1 VAKFEAGHEKVGGKK
16 KGTPNK
22 TTKELKSVIN
32 MIVSGQI
39 EKVDATFNALQA
51 TDPDKYLNLLFK
63 LMEFVVAKKKDIT
76 SDDEPIKQPINI
88 HVTDPRIG
96 QELKKMLE

>member
-1 VAKFEAGHEKVGGKK
+1 MGKFEHGHKKLGGKE

-22 TTKELKSVIN
+22 TTKEMKDVVN

-39 EKVDATFNALQA
+39 EKVDAVLNEIQVK
-51 TDPDKYLNLLFK
+51 DPDKYLNLLFK
-63 LMEFVVAKKKDIT
+63 LMEFVVAKKKDVT
-76 SDDEPIKQPINI
+76 SDDEPIKQSINI

-96 QELKKMLE
+96 QELKKLIE

>member
-1 VAKFEAGHEKVGGKK
+1 MAKFTKGHKKLGGKE

-22 TTKELKSVIN
+22 TTHEIKSVIN
-32 MIVSGQI
+32 LIVSGQI
-39 EKVDATFNALQA
+39 EKINDTLNQVQE

-63 LMEFVVAKKKDIT
+63 LMEFVVAKKKDVT
-76 SDDEPIKQPINI
+76 SDDEPFKQPINI

-96 QELKKMLE
+96 QELKKLLE